1 MRAARV
7 AAISLVLA
15 SIVAS
20 GPAAADGDAECRL
33 KGRVAD
39 VNRGG
44 TIAGAHVRV
53 TDKTGVR
60 GTTTSDRDG
69 GYSIEVPPGEYDVVF
84 SYRDASVTNHVF
96 VTRACT
102 IARDADGDV
111 PGEVIVVQD
120 QKPPAVPA
128 KPIGFSPRRAPPY
141 SDEALDK
148 DAWTRAWLL
157 LDVSSEGD
165 VRQFKFLKRPGY
177 DLEKIAASEAFRLK
191 FAPARDEHGDPIRV
205 WIVWGIEWPA
215 NGWLIAHNLPRTM
228 LPASVGF
235 PPHAATLGVP
245 CRGSGPFDQGALHP
259 GYRDCSEPDLSA
271 AAKET
276 WIPRPLLPSH

>member
-7 AAISLVLA
+7 AATSLVLA
-15 SIVAS
+15 SILAS

-33 KGRVAD
+33 NGRVVD

-44 TIAGAHVRV
+44 AIAGAHVQI
-53 TDKTGVR
+53 TDRTGVR
-60 GTTTSDRDG
+60 GTATSDRNG
-69 GYSIEVPPGEYDVVF
+69 GYSVELPPGEYDVMF
-84 SYRDASVTNHVF
+84 AYGAERVTRHVF

-102 IARDADGDV
+102 TALDAQGDFT
-111 PGEVIVVQD
+111 GEIIVVQD

-128 KPIGFSPRRAPPY
+128 QPIGVSPRRAPPY

-157 LDVSSEGD
+157 LDVSSDGE

-177 DLEKIAASEAFRLK
+177 DLERIAASEAFRLK
-191 FAPARDEHGDPIRV
+191 FTPARDEHGDPIRV

-215 NGWLIAHNLPRTM
+215 NGWLIAHNLPRTT

-245 CRGSGPFDQGALHP
+245 CKGSGPFDQGALHP
-259 GYRDCSEPDLSA
+259 GYRDCSEPDLSVA
-271 AAKET
+271 GKET
-276 WIPRPLLPSH
+276 WILRP